1 MTYPNLIRIV
11 TRLAPSLITGLITV
25 GAVAGLSC
33 SLILDFPECR
43 SHADCEGAGQPLACS
58 AEQTC
63 VTADEFPACDSHQV
77 CADAF
82 GDDFLCSTSST
93 CISALTEECTG
104 VVWPEGVSRDK
115 VVFIG
120 SLIPISPPYDAIT
133 VPLQNAV
140 DLAIDDFNDTT
151 LLPGG
156 RKVAWIACDAQGQ
169 AGLAVRAAEHL
180 VEEVGAP
187 AIIGPIF
194 SEEVLRV
201 AEEVTIPG
209 GTLLI
214 SPTASNKMIT
224 DLNDRGLVWRTIPSD
239 VYQASAIR
247 DRILVDLDPKPEKIV
262 VLNKDDAY
270 GNGLADEVVPR
281 LIEGASEVANYR
293 YADPT
298 SFASQED
305 LLSAYGSA
313 IASAFQEKP
322 DVLLLIGTSEIAQLI
337 GAYVKTWSELTPG
350 DSLPRFILSH
360 GAVPVMEDA
369 VNQIDSGPVR
379 ELMIPLVEGTAPVIQ
394 DSENFDF
401 YNVRY
406 KIRFN
411 EQDAVTSSSLS
422 YDATMI
428 VMFAMATI
436 GEGEISGAD
445 ISAGI
450 SRLVDK
456 GGTAVSF
463 GSDLGFIKTTVDT
476 LAIGGNVDLRGVS
489 GELDFDLSTG
499 EVRTNIVG
507 WDLTPR
513 VGTAN
518 IASLTPARLYT
529 LEDPPSTN
537 GAWAPAN

>member
-1 MTYPNLIRIV
+1 MTYPNLARLV
-11 TRLAPSLITGLITV
+11 TRLAPGLIAA

-33 SLILDFPECR
+33 SLIVDFPECR
-43 SHADCEGAGQPLACS
+43 THADCAGADEPLACS

-82 GDDFLCSTSST
+82 GDDFLCGTSST
-93 CISALTEECTG
+93 CISALTDECTS

-120 SLIPISPPYDAIT
+120 SLIPVSPPYDAIT

-140 DLAIDDFNDTT
+140 ELAIDDFNDTT

-156 RKVAWIACDAQGQ
+156 RKVAWIACDDQGQ
-169 AGLAVRAAEHL
+169 SELAVTAARHL

-187 AIIGPIF
+187 AIIGPTF
-194 SEEVLRV
+194 SEEVLHV

-214 SPTASNKMIT
+214 SPTGSNKMIT
-224 DLNDRGLVWRTIPSD
+224 DLDDKGLVWRTIPSD
-239 VYQASAIR
+239 VYQASALR
-247 DRILVDLDPKPEKIV
+247 DRLLLDLDPKPENIV
-262 VLNKDDAY
+262 ILSKDDTY
-270 GNGLADEVVPR
+270 GNGLADDIVPA
-281 LIEGASEVANYR
+281 LLSGASKVTTYR

-298 SFASQED
+298 SFASEEE

-313 IASAFQEKP
+313 IAGAFQESP
-322 DVLLLIGTSEIAQLI
+322 DALVLIGTSEIAQLI
-337 GAYVKTWSELTPG
+337 GAYVKTWGELTPG
-350 DSLPRFILSH
+350 QPLPRFILSH

-369 VNQIDSGPVR
+369 VNQITSGPLR
-379 ELMIPLVEGTAPVIQ
+379 ETLIPLVEGTAPVIQ
-394 DSENFDF
+394 DTENFGF
-401 YNVRY
+401 YNIRY
-406 KIRFN
+406 KIRFD

-422 YDATMI
+422 YDATMV
-428 VMFAMATI
+428 VMFAMATV
-436 GEGEISGAD
+436 GEAEISGAD

-456 GGTAVSF
+456 GGTAISF
-463 GSDLGFIKTTVDT
+463 GSDLSFIKATVDT

-507 WDLTPR
+507 WDLTKR
-513 VGTAN
+513 VGTED
-518 IASLTPARLYT
+518 IASLTPARVYALG
-529 LEDPPSTN
+529 EPPSTD
-537 GAWAPAN
+537 GVWTPLP